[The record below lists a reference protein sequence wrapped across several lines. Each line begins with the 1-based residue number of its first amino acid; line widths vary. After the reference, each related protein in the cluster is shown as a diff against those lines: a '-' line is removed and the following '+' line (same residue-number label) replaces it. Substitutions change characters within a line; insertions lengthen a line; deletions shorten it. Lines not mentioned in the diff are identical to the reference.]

1 MLGGRGGDDKSSEKI
16 ILDTSGNFSHSLR
29 TASQRFS
36 WLAVMIAN
44 LSWLSRRKA
53 GFCGDAVKSMTSGK
67 VGAVD
72 VSGILL
78 LYLDRERI

>member
-1 MLGGRGGDDKSSEKI
+1 
-16 ILDTSGNFSHSLR
+16 
-29 TASQRFS
+29 
-36 WLAVMIAN
+36 
-44 LSWLSRRKA
+44 LSRWKA